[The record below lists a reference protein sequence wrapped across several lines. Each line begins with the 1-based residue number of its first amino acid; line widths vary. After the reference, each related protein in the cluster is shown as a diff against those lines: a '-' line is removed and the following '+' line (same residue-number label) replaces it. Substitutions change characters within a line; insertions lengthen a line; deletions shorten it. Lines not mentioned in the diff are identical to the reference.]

1 VNFGFA
7 EALLHLSVSLACA
20 EALLYFAEASLA
32 ANLANIF

>member
-7 EALLHLSVSLACA
+7 EALFHLSVSLAC
-20 EALLYFAEASLA
+20 AEASLA